1 MSTLERA
8 IQIATG
14 AHTSQVDKA
23 GEPYI
28 LHPLRVMLNVSSPDE
43 RLVAVLHDVIE
54 DSEITAKDLML
65 AGFSTTV
72 IEAVVTLSKSQ
83 GISYEQYIEG
93 VALNPLAR
101 IVKLADLADN
111 SDISR
116 IPNPSERDLER
127 LEKYH
132 RIRKILEEAIDSNP

>member
-1 MSTLERA
+1 
-8 IQIATG
+8 
-14 AHTSQVDKA
+14 
-23 GEPYI
+23 
-28 LHPLRVMLNVSSPDE
+28 MLNVSSPDE

-54 DSEITAKDLML
+54 DSEITSKDLL
-65 AGFSTTV
+65 SEGFSTTV

-83 GISYEQYIEG
+83 EISYEQYIEG
-93 VALNPLAR
+93 LALNPLAK

-116 IPNPSERDLER
+116 IPNPSERDLIR

-132 RIRKILEEAIDSNP
+132 RTRKILKEATDPNP

>member
-1 MSTLERA
+1 LSTLERA

-54 DSEITAKDLML
+54 DSEITSKDLL
-65 AGFSTTV
+65 SEGFSTT
-72 IEAVVTLSKSQ
+72 
-83 GISYEQYIEG
+83 IEG
-93 VALNPLAR
+93 VADNPLAR
-101 IVKLADLADN
+101 IVKLADLKDN
-111 SDISR
+111 SDLSR
-116 IPNPSERDLER
+116 IPNPTERDFKRLKKYQKTRQFLER
-127 LEKYH
+127 S
-132 RIRKILEEAIDSNP
+132 IDSTP